1 MDVWLGTEYRGPCPS
16 LSSLSI
22 YKHPLLASP
31 LTRKRNDPRA
41 LAMILIVEYT
51 LSRLHL
57 TDSLEADV
65 LALKALSSL
74 MARARLFQ
82 LLNHHSTRHYIGL
95 RKKATSHNLNAKF
108 QSSLFGAASF
118 VQVRADSTWVGHPIF
133 NSNVRSVL
141 GASAQLRISSHWQ
154 RCVKYPEA
162 SSHIEQQ
169 SNTFSVSVPSLERKS
184 QPWNPLKA

>member
-1 MDVWLGTEYRGPCPS
+1 MNIWEFDCCQALTTAIRRDQDTVIRSGYRGPCPS

-41 LAMILIVEYT
+41 LAMIPIVEYT

-108 QSSLFGAASF
+108 QSSLFGAPLRTASF
-118 VQVRADSTWVGHPIF
+118 IQVRADST
-133 NSNVRSVL
+133 
-141 GASAQLRISSHWQ
+141 
-154 RCVKYPEA
+154 
-162 SSHIEQQ
+162 
-169 SNTFSVSVPSLERKS
+169 
-184 QPWNPLKA
+184 